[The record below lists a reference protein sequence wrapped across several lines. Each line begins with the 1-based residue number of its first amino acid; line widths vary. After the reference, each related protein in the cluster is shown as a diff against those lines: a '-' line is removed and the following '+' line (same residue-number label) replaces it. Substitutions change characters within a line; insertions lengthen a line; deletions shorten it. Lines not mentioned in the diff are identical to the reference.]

1 MLLVEK
7 VTKRYGGVQAL
18 NQVSLKV
25 PKGMIKGL
33 MGPNGAGKSTLFHLI
48 SGIERPDS
56 GRIYFEG
63 RETTSLAPHEI
74 ALRGLG
80 RTFQTI
86 QTWGNMTVI
95 DTILAGMH
103 RKLKGGFLSCGFWLP
118 GIKRQEKEVLRKA
131 KDILESLGLLGRWEW
146 PASQLSF
153 GEQRILEMG
162 RALAM
167 DPGFLLLDEPTS
179 GLTPAEVEQISRRIR
194 RLKEEGMTFLI
205 VEHRMELVMK
215 IADEIAVLHNG
226 ELIAEGPPDEIRKNE
241 EVIEAYLRN
250 RGVRDKDKK
259 TDGPIRPSPCPP

>member
-1 MLLVEK
+1 MLSIEK
-7 VTKRYGGVQAL
+7 VTKRYEGVQAL

-74 ALRGLG
+74 ALLGLG

-86 QTWGNMTVI
+86 QTWGNMTVV

-118 GIKRQEKEVLRKA
+118 GIKRQEKEALKKGKR
-131 KDILESLGLLGRWEW
+131 ISWSLWVCWADGNGLPRSSLSGSREYWRWGGPLPW
-146 PASQLSF
+146 TRGSF
-153 GEQRILEMG
+153 SWMN
-162 RALAM
+162 
-167 DPGFLLLDEPTS
+167 P
-179 GLTPAEVEQISRRIR
+179 
-194 RLKEEGMTFLI
+194 
-205 VEHRMELVMK
+205 
-215 IADEIAVLHNG
+215 
-226 ELIAEGPPDEIRKNE
+226 PPD
-241 EVIEAYLRN
+241 
-250 RGVRDKDKK
+250 
-259 TDGPIRPSPCPP
+259 